1 MASKRPANTNK
12 DDVEQEM
19 ADDKYQVPP
28 DDAVPC
34 KLSIG
39 KIYGDN
45 EDEEDDVQAF
55 LSSPLYYH
63 RINRLMMRIDHF
75 ILQSCFHQIQF

>member
-55 LSSPLYYH
+55 LS
-63 RINRLMMRIDHF
+63 
-75 ILQSCFHQIQF
+75 